1 MAITYN
7 CGSKAQ
13 AVRTMAD
20 CAIRDQKTLIEALT
34 PKYGKPD
41 ADTQNAIDDCWRCIE
56 DFKRIA
62 RVHAPEQ

>member
-1 MAITYN
+1 
-7 CGSKAQ
+7 
-13 AVRTMAD
+13 MAD